1 MGRTPRSAE
10 RQFLSAHQIMEPP
23 SHRSLMHNAPLVGV
37 VGPCGSGKS
46 TLVAGLVKHGYTC
59 RHIAQEH
66 SYVQAMWQKIT
77 RPDVLIYLH
86 ASFDVSSARRK
97 LDWQK
102 NDHDE
107 QLRRLDH
114 ARKHANLL
122 IDTDDLT
129 AEQVLQKVVDFLE
142 EINS

>member
-1 MGRTPRSAE
+1 
-10 RQFLSAHQIMEPP
+10 MEPP
-23 SHRSLMHNAPLVGV
+23 SHRSLIHTAPLVGV

-46 TLVAGLVKHGYTC
+46 TLVAGLAKYGYTC

-114 ARKHANLL
+114 ARQNANLW
-122 IDTDDLT
+122 IDTDRIT
-129 AEQVLQKVVDFLE
+129 PEQVLQKALAYLK
-142 EINS
+142 EINQ

>member
-1 MGRTPRSAE
+1 
-10 RQFLSAHQIMEPP
+10 MEPP
-23 SHRSLMHNAPLVGV
+23 SHKSLIGV

-46 TLVAGLVKHGYTC
+46 TLVAGLAKHGYIC

-77 RPDVLIYLH
+77 GPDVLIFLY
-86 ASFDVSSARRK
+86 ASFAVSSARRK

-102 NDHDE
+102 MDHDE

-114 ARKHANLL
+114 ARQHANLL
-122 IDTDDLT
+122 IDTDKLT
-129 AEQVLQKVVDFLE
+129 VEQVLQQVLNYLK
-142 EINS
+142 EIDP